1 MYESTPLLK
10 YSFFPALKVPPAL
23 KTAQA
28 LINLAAGLWPKSIK
42 SLMDK
47 TDAQWEGET
56 LVHLDLEE
64 KLGSVRRG
72 QSMVASGWGPVT
84 G

>member
-1 MYESTPLLK
+1 
-10 YSFFPALKVPPAL
+10 
-23 KTAQA
+23 
-28 LINLAAGLWPKSIK
+28 
-42 SLMDK
+42 MDK